1 MRGLERSSLVFWVT
15 WWGVV
20 TLPGVA
26 RAAGLNLFPDL
37 RITAVNVII
46 FLALVYPTNRLV
58 LQPVLKVLRERVA
71 AVEGPAERASEIR
84 GEAAARRG
92 ELDARLAAA
101 RAEGQSRRA
110 AIMAEAETEEKELT
124 DAARRDGA
132 AIIDEV
138 RGALAEE
145 LASARTA
152 LEGEARALAQEAAA
166 KILGRAL

>member
-15 WWGVV
+15 WGFVA
-20 TLPGVA
+20 LPGVA
-26 RAAGLNLFPDL
+26 RAASLNLFPDL
-37 RITAVNVII
+37 RITAVNVIV

-58 LQPVLKVLRERVA
+58 LQPLLKVLRERVA
-71 AVEGPAERASEIR
+71 AVEGTAARASDIR
-84 GEAAARRG
+84 GEAAAQRG
-92 ELDARLAAA
+92 QLDERLAAA
-101 RAEGQSRRA
+101 QAEAQSRRVE
-110 AIMAEAETEEKELT
+110 IMAEAETEEKDLT
-124 DAARRDGA
+124 NAARRDGA

-138 RGALAEE
+138 RVALAEE